1 MIKLLFFFTRSWKFY
16 NSISLFFIYDAPNY
30 LLPRKRTNKVWS
42 LLFVGNSW
50 RGVGKK
56 EEDNKKRNS
65 NGDGKSSKS
74 GGIGGEGGK
83 FFPSQQRAYV
93 GLLPSFF
100 LCVCVSSVCVCAS
113 FCVRVCLCVW
123 QWARRESDLHET
135 FTEPHGAARCR
146 TVPLTVPHGAADGA
160 ATVKTADFDTIS
172 INIANPEG

>member
-100 LCVCVSSVCVCAS
+100 LCVCVS
-113 FCVRVCLCVW
+113 FGVCLCVFLRPRVFVCVAMSA
-123 QWARRESDLHET
+123 ARVRFTRNLHR
-135 FTEPHGAARCR
+135 AARCR
-146 TVPLTVPHGAADGA
+146 TVPHGAAYGA
-160 ATVKTADFDTIS
+160 ARCRWRCRHGQNCRFRYDIYKYS
-172 INIANPEG
+172 